1 MRGIKPG
8 LRVMISAGAAGIG
21 RTIAETFADR
31 SAKVHVCDINHQAL
45 VGICAERP
53 DIGVFKA
60 DVANESQINAWFDEA
75 IEWFGGGLDVLINNA
90 GIAGP
95 TAPVEKIDSDEWR
108 RTIDINLNSHFYCL
122 KRAVPLL
129 KRSEDA
135 SIINLSSVAGRLGM
149 RFRTP
154 YSATKYGIVGMT
166 ETLARELGP
175 SGIRVNTI
183 QPGIVA
189 GDRWNRVVSAR
200 ADTNATSFEET
211 EEQAL
216 SKVSLR
222 RKVTE
227 QDIAEMAAFL
237 CSPMGANISGQSLS
251 VCAGVEDT

>member
-1 MRGIKPG
+1 MRGIRPG

-21 RTIAETFADR
+21 RTIAETFVDR
-31 SAKVHVCDINHQAL
+31 SAKVHVCDINEKAL
-45 VGICAERP
+45 EYIYADRP

-60 DVANESQINAWFDEA
+60 DGAEETQINAWFDEA
-75 IEWFGGGLDVLINNA
+75 IERLGGGLDVLINNA

-95 TAPVEKIDSDEWR
+95 TAPIDKIDSDDWR

-154 YSATKYGIVGMT
+154 YSASKYGIVGMT

-200 ADTNATSFEET
+200 AETNTMSFEET

-222 RKVTE
+222 CKVTE

-251 VCAGVEDT
+251 GCAGVEDT